1 MITQHVFMSKKIS
14 IKEGWRFIQSYFLLA
29 FGLFITAL
37 GWTAFLIPAEITGG
51 GITGISTIIYYASGF
66 PVGISYLII
75 SSFLVIIAI
84 KVLGFA
90 FGLKTVFAVAILG
103 AFLSLL
109 QALITEPIVDD
120 TFMSAIIGGILA
132 GTGVGIVFVQGSSTG
147 GTDIIAMMINKYR
160 NISPGRIILYLDLVI
175 ISSSYLIFF
184 SLEKMV
190 YGYVTMAV
198 ISYSI
203 DMVLSG
209 SKQTFQL
216 FIFSPKYMEIADRI
230 DKEVKRGITL
240 IDAEGWYSRKKSKIV
255 MVMIRRQE
263 TSQIMRI
270 IKDIDPDAFIS
281 QNNVMG
287 TYGKGFETI
296 RP

>member
-1 MITQHVFMSKKIS
+1 MLRKRIWYNAHS
-14 IKEGWRFIQSYFLLA
+14 FIILTL
-29 FGLFITAL
+29 GLFIIAL

-51 GITGISTIIYYASGF
+51 GITGISSLIFYATGF
-66 PVGISYLII
+66 PVGISYLLL
-75 SSFLVIIAI
+75 SSLLVISAI
-84 KVLGFA
+84 KVLGPR
-90 FGLKTVFAVAILG
+90 FGVKTIFAVLVLSVFLG
-103 AFLSLL
+103 FL
-109 QALITEPIVDD
+109 QAVITEPVVDD
-120 TFMSAIIGGILA
+120 LFMSAIIGGILA
-132 GTGVGIVFVQGSSTG
+132 GAGVGIVFTQGSSTG
-147 GTDIIAMMINKYR
+147 GTDVIAMIVNKYR

-175 ISSSYLIFF
+175 ISSSYLIFQ
-184 SLEKMV
+184 SIEKMV

-209 SKQTFQL
+209 SKQTFQV
-216 FIFSPKYMEIADRI
+216 FIFSPSYMEIAERI

-240 IDAEGWYSRKKSKIV
+240 IDAEGWYTKKKTKIV

-263 TSQIMRI
+263 TSLIMRI
-270 IKDIDPDAFIS
+270 VKETDPDAFVS

>member
-1 MITQHVFMSKKIS
+1 MLRKRIWYNAHS
-14 IKEGWRFIQSYFLLA
+14 FIILTL
-29 FGLFITAL
+29 GLFIIAL

-51 GITGISTIIYYASGF
+51 GITGISSLIFYATGF
-66 PVGISYLII
+66 PVGISYLLL
-75 SSFLVIIAI
+75 SSLLVISAI
-84 KVLGFA
+84 KVLGPR
-90 FGLKTVFAVAILG
+90 FGVKTIFAVLVLSVFLG
-103 AFLSLL
+103 LL
-109 QALITEPIVDD
+109 QAVITEPVVDD
-120 TFMSAIIGGILA
+120 LFMSAIIGGILA
-132 GTGVGIVFVQGSSTG
+132 GAGVGIVFTQGSSTG
-147 GTDIIAMMINKYR
+147 GTDVIAMIVNKYR

-175 ISSSYLIFF
+175 ISSSYLIFQ
-184 SLEKMV
+184 SIEKIV

-209 SKQTFQL
+209 SKQTFQV
-216 FIFSPKYMEIADRI
+216 FIFSPSYMEIAERI

-240 IDAEGWYSRKKSKIV
+240 IDAEGWYTKKKTKIV

-263 TSQIMRI
+263 TSLIMRI
-270 IKDIDPDAFIS
+270 VKETDPDAFVS
-281 QNNVMG
+281 HNNVMG

>member
-1 MITQHVFMSKKIS
+1 MSKKIS

>member
-1 MITQHVFMSKKIS
+1 MPSALSLKKHWITIRSYLIIS
-14 IKEGWRFIQSYFLLA
+14 S
-29 FGLFITAL
+29 GLFIIAL

-51 GITGISTIIYYASGF
+51 GITGIATLIYYSSGF
-66 PVGISYLII
+66 PVGISYLILSCI
-75 SSFLVIIAI
+75 LVLSAI
-84 KVLGFA
+84 KVLGPR
-90 FGLKTVFAVAILG
+90 FGVKTILAVALLSVFLG
-103 AFLSLL
+103 FL
-109 QALITEPIVDD
+109 QGIITEPVVNDL
-120 TFMSAIIGGILA
+120 FMSAVIGGILA
-132 GTGVGIVFVQGSSTG
+132 GTGVGIVFTQGSSTG
-147 GTDIIAMMINKYR
+147 GTDIIAMMVNKYR
-160 NISPGRIILYLDLVI
+160 NISPGRIILYLDLIV
-175 ISSSYLIFF
+175 ISSSYLIF
-184 SLEKMV
+184 SSIEKVV
-190 YGYVTMAV
+190 YGYVTMAI

-216 FIFSPKYMEIADRI
+216 FIFSPKYMEIAGRI

-240 IDAEGWYSRKKSKIV
+240 IDAQGWYTGKKSKII

-263 TSQIMRI
+263 TSQVMRI
-270 IKDIDPDAFIS
+270 VKETDPDAFVS